1 MFTDHQQLKTLGLSQ
16 FEAMTGATTSAT
28 KSLWAIFNEVADYS
42 KKNLESSFALREK
55 LVQAR
60 KLDEIVQLHSDFA
73 KAAYDE
79 FIARANKIGSIYVDL
94 AKETFRVTEAGLSA
108 RSSDGSSANASKPA
122 SARKQDAIAA

>member
-1 MFTDHQQLKTLGLSQ
+1 MFIDHQQLNTLGLSQ
-16 FEAMTGATTSAT
+16 FEAMTAATTSAT
-28 KSLWAIFNEVADYS
+28 QSLWAISNEVADYS

-79 FIARANKIGSIYVDL
+79 FIARANKIGNIYADL
-94 AKETFRVTEAGLSA
+94 AKETFRVTEVGLGA
-108 RSSDGSSANASKPA
+108 RSSDGSSANASKQA